1 MADDQ
6 RPCCEQ
12 TLRQYYRRI
21 ALAVTSFPVIRDL
34 PCPVCKRILA
44 VRIYRAS
51 DLPED
56 TV

>member
-1 MADDQ
+1 
-6 RPCCEQ
+6 
-12 TLRQYYRRI
+12 LRQYYRRI